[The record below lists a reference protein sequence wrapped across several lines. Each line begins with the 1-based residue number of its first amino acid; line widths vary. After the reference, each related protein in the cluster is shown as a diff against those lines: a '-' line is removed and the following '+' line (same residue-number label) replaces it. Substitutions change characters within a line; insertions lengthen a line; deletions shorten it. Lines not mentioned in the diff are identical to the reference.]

1 MKVGVNVGKV
11 VGIGG
16 WGEPAYDE
24 TGASPAMGRRSAEW
38 LGLASRVFLQ
48 EARRGLDSYATKTAN
63 GYLALP

>member
-1 MKVGVNVGKV
+1 
-11 VGIGG
+11 
-16 WGEPAYDE
+16 
-24 TGASPAMGRRSAEW
+24 MGRRSAEW